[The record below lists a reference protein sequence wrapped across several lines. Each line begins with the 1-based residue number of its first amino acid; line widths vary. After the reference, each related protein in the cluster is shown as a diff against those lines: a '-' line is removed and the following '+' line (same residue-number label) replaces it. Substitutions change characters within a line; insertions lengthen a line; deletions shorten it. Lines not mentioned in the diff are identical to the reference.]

1 MELINGIIRKVT
13 VGDIKDGI
21 TYVVGQPIM
30 RGQAKI
36 TAIVQ
41 DDMYFY
47 KYNMLKFNVFIKME
61 NEEESE
67 MWKSFFKIT
76 GVEYNLDYKEEYQVN

>member
-1 MELINGIIRKVT
+1 MELLSGIIRKIT
-13 VGDIKDGI
+13 IGDIKDGI

-41 DDMYFY
+41 DDLYFY
-47 KYNMLKFNVFIKME
+47 KYNILKFNVFIKME
-61 NEEESE
+61 DE
-67 MWKSFFKIT
+67 
-76 GVEYNLDYKEEYQVN
+76 

>member
-1 MELINGIIRKVT
+1 MELINGIIRKIT

-30 RGQAKI
+30 RGRAKI
-36 TAIVQ
+36 TAIIQ

-47 KYNMLKFNVFIKME
+47 KYNMLKFNIYIKME
-61 NEEESE
+61 DKDDSE
-67 MWKSFFKIT
+67 IWKAFLK
-76 GVEYNLDYKEEYQVN
+76 

>member
-1 MELINGIIRKVT
+1 MELVSGLIRKIT

-30 RGQAKI
+30 RGKAKI

-41 DDMYFY
+41 DDLYFY
-47 KYNMLKFNVFIKME
+47 KYNILKFNVFIKMQD
-61 NEEESE
+61 EESSE
-67 MWKSFFKIT
+67 MWKSFFELT
-76 GVEYNLDYKEEYQVN
+76 GVEYNLDYEEDYQVN

>member
-1 MELINGIIRKVT
+1 MELINGIIRKIT

-47 KYNMLKFNVFIKME
+47 KYNMLKVNVFIKME

-67 MWKSFFKIT
+67 LWKSFFKIT
-76 GVEYNLDYKEEYQVN
+76 GVEYNLESVNIA

>member
-1 MELINGIIRKVT
+1 MELVHGIIRKIT

-30 RGQAKI
+30 RGRAKI

-41 DDMYFY
+41 DDLYFHKY
-47 KYNMLKFNVFIKME
+47 KMLKFNVFIKME
-61 NEEESE
+61 DEEDSE
-67 MWKSFFKIT
+67 MWKSFFNLT
-76 GVEYNLDYKEEYQVN
+76 GVEYNLDYKEEYEVV

>member
-1 MELINGIIRKVT
+1 MDGIIRKVT

-30 RGQAKI
+30 RGKATI

-47 KYNMLKFNVFIKME
+47 KYNMLKFNVFIRME
-61 NEEESE
+61 NEEDSE
-67 MWKSFFKIT
+67 MWKSFYKIT
-76 GVEYNLDYKEEYQVN
+76 GVEYNLDYKEEYQLN

>member
-1 MELINGIIRKVT
+1 MEGIIRKIT
-13 VGDIKDGI
+13 VGDIKEGI

-30 RGQAKI
+30 RGKATI

-47 KYNMLKFNVFIKME
+47 KYNMLKFNVYIRMQD
-61 NEEESE
+61 EEDSE
-67 MWKSFFKIT
+67 LWKSFYKIT
-76 GVEYNLDYKEEYQVN
+76 GVEYDLEHKEEYQVN

>member
-1 MELINGIIRKVT
+1 MELINGLIRKIT

>member
-1 MELINGIIRKVT
+1 MEGIIRKIT

-30 RGQAKI
+30 RGKAKI

-47 KYNMLKFNVFIKME
+47 KYNMLKFN
-61 NEEESE
+61 
-67 MWKSFFKIT
+67 
-76 GVEYNLDYKEEYQVN
+76 GRRGRL

>member
-1 MELINGIIRKVT
+1 MDGIIRKIT

-30 RGQAKI
+30 RGKATI

-47 KYNMLKFNVFIKME
+47 KYNMLKFNVFIRME
-61 NEEESE
+61 NEEDSE
-67 MWKSFFKIT
+67 MWKSFYKIT
-76 GVEYNLDYKEEYQVN
+76 GVEYNLDYKEEYQIN

>member
-1 MELINGIIRKVT
+1 MDGIIRKVT

-30 RGQAKI
+30 RGKATI

-47 KYNMLKFNVFIKME
+47 KYNMLKFNVFIRME
-61 NEEESE
+61 DEEDSE
-67 MWKSFFKIT
+67 MWKSFYKIT
-76 GVEYNLDYKEEYQVN
+76 GV

>member
-1 MELINGIIRKVT
+1 MELINGIIRKIII
-13 VGDIKDGI
+13 GDIKDGI

-41 DDMYFY
+41 DDLYFY

-61 NEEESE
+61 GSESSE
-67 MWKSFFKIT
+67 LWKSFFSIT
-76 GVEYNLDYKEEYQVN
+76 GVEYNLNYEEHYEVN

>member
-1 MELINGIIRKVT
+1 MELINGIIRKIT

-67 MWKSFFKIT
+67 LWKSFFKIT

>member
-1 MELINGIIRKVT
+1 MEIINGIIRKIT

-30 RGQAKI
+30 RNKATI

-47 KYNMLKFNVFIKME
+47 KYNILKFNVFIKME
-61 NEEESE
+61 DKEESE
-67 MWKSFFKIT
+67 MWKSFFEIT
-76 GVEYNLDYKEEYQVN
+76 GVEYNLNYEEEYQVN

>member
-1 MELINGIIRKVT
+1 MELINGIIRKIT
-13 VGDIKDGI
+13 VGDIKDRI

>member
-1 MELINGIIRKVT
+1 MDGIIRKIT

-30 RGQAKI
+30 RGKATI

-61 NEEESE
+61 DESSSE
-67 MWKSFFKIT
+67 IWKSFYKIT

>member
-1 MELINGIIRKVT
+1 MELVNGIIRKIV

-30 RGQAKI
+30 RGKAKI

-47 KYNMLKFNVFIKME
+47 KYKMLKFNVFIKKDG
-61 NEEESE
+61 EEESE
-67 MWKSFFKIT
+67 MWKAFFELT
-76 GVEYNLDYKEEYQVN
+76 GVEYNLEYKEEYQVN

>member
-1 MELINGIIRKVT
+1 MELINGIIRKIII
-13 VGDIKDGI
+13 GDIKDGI

-41 DDMYFY
+41 DDLYFY

-61 NEEESE
+61 DSESSE
-67 MWKSFFKIT
+67 LWKSFFSIT
-76 GVEYNLDYKEEYQVN
+76 GVEYNLNYEEHYEVN

>member
-1 MELINGIIRKVT
+1 MEGIIRKIT

-30 RGQAKI
+30 RGKAKI

-47 KYNMLKFNVFIKME
+47 KYNMLKFNIYIKME
-61 NEEESE
+61 DEEDSE
-67 MWKSFFKIT
+67 TWKSFFKIT

>member
-1 MELINGIIRKVT
+1 MELINGLIRKVT

-30 RGQAKI
+30 RGKAKI

-41 DDMYFY
+41 DDMYFHR
-47 KYNMLKFNVFIKME
+47 YNMLKFNVFIRKSE
-61 NEEESE
+61 KEESE

-76 GVEYNLDYKEEYQVN
+76 GVEYNLEYEEEYQID

>member
-1 MELINGIIRKVT
+1 MELINGIIRKIT

-30 RGQAKI
+30 RNKATI

-47 KYNMLKFNVFIKME
+47 KYNILKFNVFIK
-61 NEEESE
+61 N
-67 MWKSFFKIT
+67 
-76 GVEYNLDYKEEYQVN
+76 

>member
-1 MELINGIIRKVT
+1 MELINGIIRKIT
-13 VGDIKDGI
+13 VGDFKDGI

-30 RGQAKI
+30 RNKETI

-47 KYNMLKFNVFIKME
+47 KYNILKFNVFIKME
-61 NEEESE
+61 DKEESE
-67 MWKSFFKIT
+67 MWKSFFEIT
-76 GVEYNLDYKEEYQVN
+76 GVEYNLNYEEEYQVN

>member
-1 MELINGIIRKVT
+1 MELINGIIRKIT

>member
-1 MELINGIIRKVT
+1 MELLNGLIRKIV

-30 RGQAKI
+30 RGKAKI

-41 DDMYFY
+41 DDLYFIKY
-47 KYNMLKFNVFIKME
+47 KMLKFNVFIQKE
-61 NEEESE
+61 DKEESE
-67 MWKSFFKIT
+67 MWKSFFDLT
-76 GVEYNLDYKEEYQVN
+76 GIEYNLEYTEEYKVD

>member
-1 MELINGIIRKVT
+1 MELINGLIRKIV

-41 DDMYFY
+41 DDMYFIKY
-47 KYNMLKFNVFIKME
+47 KMLKFNVFIKME
-61 NEEESE
+61 GKDESE
-67 MWKSFFKIT
+67 MWKSFFDLT
-76 GVEYNLDYKEEYQVN
+76 GIEYNLDYKEEYQIN

>member
-1 MELINGIIRKVT
+1 MELINGRIRKIT

-30 RGQAKI
+30 RGRATI

-47 KYNMLKFNVFIKME
+47 KYNILKFNVFIKME
-61 NEEESE
+61 EKEESE
-67 MWKSFFKIT
+67 MWKSFFEIT
-76 GVEYNLDYKEEYQVN
+76 GVEYNLNYEEEYQVN

>member
-1 MELINGIIRKVT
+1 MELISGIIRKIT
-13 VGDIKDGI
+13 IGDIKDGI

-30 RGQAKI
+30 RGRAKI

-41 DDMYFY
+41 DDLYFY

-61 NEEESE
+61 DSDTSE
-67 MWKSFFKIT
+67 MWKSFFTIT
-76 GVEYNLDYKEEYQVN
+76 GVEYNLDYEEYYEVN

>member
-1 MELINGIIRKVT
+1 MELVSGIIRKIT

-30 RGQAKI
+30 RGKAKI

-41 DDMYFY
+41 DDLYFH
-47 KYNMLKFNVFIKME
+47 KYNMLKFNVFIRMDG
-61 NEEESE
+61 EEQSE
-67 MWKSFFKIT
+67 MWKSFFNLT
-76 GVEYNLDYKEEYQVN
+76 GVEYNLEYKEEYQVN

>member
-1 MELINGIIRKVT
+1 MELINGIIRKIII
-13 VGDIKDGI
+13 GDIKDGI

-41 DDMYFY
+41 DDLYFY

-61 NEEESE
+61 DSESSE
-67 MWKSFFKIT
+67 LWKSFFSIT
-76 GVEYNLDYKEEYQVN
+76 GVEYNLDYEEYYEVN

>member
-1 MELINGIIRKVT
+1 MELINGIIRKIT

-61 NEEESE
+61 DEESSE
-67 MWKSFFKIT
+67 MWKSFFHIT
-76 GVEYNLDYKEEYQVN
+76 GVEYNLDYQEEYQVN

>member
-1 MELINGIIRKVT
+1 MDGIIRKVT

-30 RGQAKI
+30 RGKATI

-47 KYNMLKFNVFIKME
+47 KYNMLKFNVFIRME
-61 NEEESE
+61 NEEDSE
-67 MWKSFFKIT
+67 MWKSFYKIT
-76 GVEYNLDYKEEYQVN
+76 GVEYNLDYKEEYQIN

>member
-1 MELINGIIRKVT
+1 MELISGIIRKIII
-13 VGDIKDGI
+13 GDIKDGI

-41 DDMYFY
+41 DDLYFY
-47 KYNMLKFNVFIKME
+47 KYNMLKFNVFIRME
-61 NEEESE
+61 GSKSSE
-67 MWKSFFKIT
+67 LWKSFFSIT
-76 GVEYNLDYKEEYQVN
+76 GVEYNLDYEEYYEVN

>member
-1 MELINGIIRKVT
+1 MELISGIIRKIT
-13 VGDIKDGI
+13 IGDIKDGI

-30 RGQAKI
+30 RGKAKI

-41 DDMYFY
+41 DDLYFY

-61 NEEESE
+61 DSETSE
-67 MWKSFFKIT
+67 MWKSFFNIT
-76 GVEYNLDYKEEYQVN
+76 GVEYNLDYEEYYEVN

>member
-1 MELINGIIRKVT
+1 MEAINGIIRKIT
-13 VGDIKDGI
+13 GGDIKDGI

-47 KYNMLKFNVFIKME
+47 KYNMLKFNIYIQMADKE
-61 NEEESE
+61 DSE
-67 MWKSFFKIT
+67 LWKSFFELT
-76 GVEYNLDYKEEYQVN
+76 GVEYNLDYKEEYQIN

>member
-1 MELINGIIRKVT
+1 MELINGIIRKIT

-30 RGQAKI
+30 RNKAKI

-41 DDMYFY
+41 DDLYFH
-47 KYNMLKFNVFIKME
+47 KYNMLKFNVFIRMDG
-61 NEEESE
+61 EEQSE
-67 MWKSFFKIT
+67 MWKSFFNLT
-76 GVEYNLDYKEEYQVN
+76 GVEYNLEYKEEYQVN

>member
-1 MELINGIIRKVT
+1 MEGIIRKIT

-30 RGQAKI
+30 RGKAKI

-47 KYNMLKFNVFIKME
+47 KYNMLKFNIYIKME
-61 NEEESE
+61 NEEDSE
-67 MWKSFFKIT
+67 TWKSFFKIT